1 MDAPKKI
8 ALFIDG
14 TWDQPNGAMD
24 TNVRKLF
31 EACRFVPL
39 GPLPQL
45 TYYMPGVGT
54 DIGQSEPGAPVGSY
68 GGYIDAKSKLEP
80 EIPSSLLLLRPFLGG
95 VFGRGTA
102 ARIKEAYAYLSWEY
116 DQLRG
121 DSVFVFGFS
130 RGAFAARSLAGFI
143 SRVGI
148 LLRHKL
154 EYVEEAYRL
163 YEADVDGTQSHLAEF
178 LARLTGQTLLQSGEN
193 AGALRIHFIGVWDTV
208 GALGLPWRLTKF
220 TANYTEHHQTEI
232 PPNVMTARH
241 ALALHELRKPFDPLL
256 WSDPHGHAGLR
267 QVWFAGAHADIG
279 GGYPLHESG
288 LANNAL
294 RWMANEAQT
303 YGLQIEPTT
312 RWLVAQTSAEV
323 LHHQV
328 RKWFIGLT
336 PRIRPQL
343 KMLRDASGGSTGAL
357 GHALFFHESTR
368 LHLLNPAARQYKFR
382 RPGVNRRLHEVDE
395 LALQL
400 FIQSRL
406 VEQERNGK
414 GRSKAD
420 PSARPPERWWQ
431 SVTLEELGQAS
442 AVIDAF
448 TGESPAPVA
457 VTPGRFARA
466 LALHLLCV
474 DAEIVD
480 QLIARADAR
489 NAALV
494 HALELDKD
502 GRGAGIEA
510 YTSWLARRGDIAVGL
525 KECAALLST
534 PLRLAVGAKA
544 DRFIHTST
552 EHRNVFFSILF
563 GLGLQTPTTAPPLA
577 SFLDRAPDPKKAP
590 AQ

>member
-1 MDAPKKI
+1 
-8 ALFIDG
+8 
-14 TWDQPNGAMD
+14 
-24 TNVRKLF
+24 
-31 EACRFVPL
+31 
-39 GPLPQL
+39 
-45 TYYMPGVGT
+45 
-54 DIGQSEPGAPVGSY
+54 
-68 GGYIDAKSKLEP
+68 
-80 EIPSSLLLLRPFLGG
+80 
-95 VFGRGTA
+95 
-102 ARIKEAYAYLSWEY
+102 
-116 DQLRG
+116 
-121 DSVFVFGFS
+121 
-130 RGAFAARSLAGFI
+130 
-143 SRVGI
+143 
-148 LLRHKL
+148 
-154 EYVEEAYRL
+154 
-163 YEADVDGTQSHLAEF
+163 
-178 LARLTGQTLLQSGEN
+178 
-193 AGALRIHFIGVWDTV
+193 
-208 GALGLPWRLTKF
+208 
-220 TANYTEHHQTEI
+220 
-232 PPNVMTARH
+232 
-241 ALALHELRKPFDPLL
+241 
-256 WSDPHGHAGLR
+256 
-267 QVWFAGAHADIG
+267 
-279 GGYPLHESG
+279 
-288 LANNAL
+288 
-294 RWMANEAQT
+294 
-303 YGLQIEPTT
+303 
-312 RWLVAQTSAEV
+312 
-323 LHHQV
+323 
-328 RKWFIGLT
+328 
-336 PRIRPQL
+336 
-343 KMLRDASGGSTGAL
+343 MLRDASGGSTGAL